1 MPSGRQEDILKEIR
15 VKKVERGGA
24 RDGAQPLKALT
35 ILVDRISIKLER
47 ARKKVH
53 NEKIKRTI

>member
-15 VKKVERGGA
+15 VKKVERV
-24 RDGAQPLKALT
+24 GAQSLRALT
-35 ILVDRISIKLER
+35 ILVDLISIKLER